1 MQVKTMKSI
10 NSAEL
15 KFQILSVLKE
25 SKRGLT
31 PKDLT
36 DKLADIFGLT
46 KEERE
51 EFHSKRPYDKVF
63 IKR

>member
-1 MQVKTMKSI
+1 MQVKIMKSI

-31 PKDLT
+31 PKDPT
-36 DKLADIFGLT
+36 IRF
-46 KEERE
+46 
-51 EFHSKRPYDKVF
+51 F